1 MKSTETEPETS
12 AAAAPAAAATRWLC
26 GRAAAV
32 FVFSRFPFTFTV
44 AFRLLFVVVAAA
56 CRLIFFNWFYSRTQ
70 QHDDNRVC
78 VWSVESS
85 KQATPVVPY
94 PTPWPLTPLLLLL
107 LPQLTQ
113 FIKKSQAKRKPKTRS
128 PSFSLS
134 LSVYSSRNSCWLLC
148 PSLLF
153 SLPLLSLSL
162 SASTTC
168 STYSQHVWPLLCLF
182 VCVFACAVPLC
193 PLTLLLPFLSSF
205 SASCLSVLF
214 LCLPA

>member
-1 MKSTETEPETS
+1 M
-12 AAAAPAAAATRWLC
+12 
-26 GRAAAV
+26 
-32 FVFSRFPFTFTV
+32 FSRFPFTFTV

-134 LSVYSSRNSCWLLC
+134 LSVYSSRNRCCLLC

-162 SASTTC
+162 CLPRPRVQHILNMFGPFSAC
-168 STYSQHVWPLLCLF
+168 SF
-182 VCVFACAVPLC
+182 VCLPVLSLCALSLSFSLSSPHSPPPASLSFSFACLHS
-193 PLTLLLPFLSSF
+193 LF
-205 SASCLSVLF
+205 STFGYF
-214 LCLPA
+214 LCFFFLFIFVIAGYQIADIY